1 MEVFE
6 VPITE
11 ACELLRIQMPE
22 KEIKYIHFII
32 QHVEHGI

>member
-11 ACELLRIQMPE
+11 AYELLRI
-22 KEIKYIHFII
+22 
-32 QHVEHGI
+32 